1 MGVRNY
7 RGPREKTLLPRLPRR
22 TTRPSTLAGG
32 ALPSVPK
39 RPSRLAL
46 CSGSFA
52 RLRVLLGANNGS
64 VRSGRRPRAAAR
76 GTYGRVGRLVV
87 DVDEGTL
94 DAWERLYFV
103 LELLGKVV
111 RLPQR
116 RVRIHDDVEL
126 DEVVLFPQPVQSV
139 GCA

>member
-1 MGVRNY
+1 M
-7 RGPREKTLLPRLPRR
+7 
-22 TTRPSTLAGG
+22 
-32 ALPSVPK
+32 
-39 RPSRLAL
+39 
-46 CSGSFA
+46 CSW
-52 RLRVLLGANNGS
+52 GANNGS